1 MATRKKPVDA
11 VIIGYG
17 WTGAIMA
24 KTLTDAGLSVVALE
38 RVPRAIPLRI
48 SNIRESSMNSNM
60 GFEVICGSR
69 SPRRQ

>member
-1 MATRKKPVDA
+1 MATRKKSVDA

-38 RVPRAIPLRI
+38 RGPGRDTAPDF
-48 SNIRESSMNSNM
+48 EYPASSMS
-60 GFEVICGSR
+60 
-69 SPRRQ
+69 